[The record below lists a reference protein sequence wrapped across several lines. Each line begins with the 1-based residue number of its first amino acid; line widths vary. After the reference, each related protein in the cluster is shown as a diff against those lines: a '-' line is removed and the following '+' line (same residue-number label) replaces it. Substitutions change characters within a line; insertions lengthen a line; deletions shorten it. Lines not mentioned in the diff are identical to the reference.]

1 MDGDGDVG
9 DADHAPAD
17 HHDDHRDDGFP
28 GTTEDSGGTVGEGQ
42 QEIEEGGGPG
52 LGGSTLDDFRRTV
65 EGGNHIGNEDE
76 HDDTHQLRQSDGT
89 EDAEPGA
96 FFHAVIFLRTDIL
109 AGEGG
114 HRQGKAGH
122 GEKSEALHF

>member
-17 HHDDHRDDGFP
+17 HHDDHGDNGFP

-52 LGGSTLDDFRRTV
+52 WVVPYWMTSGVRLK
-65 EGGNHIGNEDE
+65 
-76 HDDTHQLRQSDGT
+76 
-89 EDAEPGA
+89 AE
-96 FFHAVIFLRTDIL
+96 II
-109 AGEGG
+109 
-114 HRQGKAGH
+114 
-122 GEKSEALHF
+122 

>member
-42 QEIEEGGGPG
+42 QEIEEGRAWVVPYWMTSGVR
-52 LGGSTLDDFRRTV
+52 LK
-65 EGGNHIGNEDE
+65 
-76 HDDTHQLRQSDGT
+76 
-89 EDAEPGA
+89 AE
-96 FFHAVIFLRTDIL
+96 II
-109 AGEGG
+109 
-114 HRQGKAGH
+114 
-122 GEKSEALHF
+122 